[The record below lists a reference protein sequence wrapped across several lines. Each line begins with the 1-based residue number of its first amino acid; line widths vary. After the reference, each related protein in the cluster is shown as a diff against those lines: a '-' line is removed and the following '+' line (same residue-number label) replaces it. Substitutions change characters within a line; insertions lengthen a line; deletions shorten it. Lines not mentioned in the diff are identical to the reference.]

1 MNKNRRRFLKILG
14 IISAGLLFGLPGL
27 SFDEKEVKASVPEK
41 LPPLPLGGRFNSP
54 RGGCTEAGIA
64 LLDKGPWGDK
74 HFANFA

>member
-14 IISAGLLFGLPGL
+14 IISAGLLVGLPGI
-27 SFDEKEVKASVPEK
+27 SFEKEETQAAEPAK
-41 LPPLPLGGRFNSP
+41 LPPLPPCGRFNSP

-64 LLDKGPWGDK
+64 LLDKGPWSDR

>member
-14 IISAGLLFGLPGL
+14 IISAGLLVGLPGFSL
-27 SFDEKEVKASVPEK
+27 NEKELKASEPPK
-41 LPPLPLGGRFNSP
+41 LPPMSPGGRFKAP

-64 LLDKGPWGDK
+64 LLDKGPWSDR